1 MKDLKEYIYET
12 AESKFLNEGLIS
24 WFHDFADKVKK
35 NMKDKLDE
43 KGAIE
48 KIKMDVK
55 KLKKNNQIIK
65 LSEINNTTAS
75 ILKDKAVGF
84 PHTYDLYKNYKKY
97 GYEDLENLY
106 MYTYFYKDEMTYFA
120 ATLVYDNAA
129 QFETNYTHI
138 VILETNG
145 IVENLKDVEV
155 EILNDFKKIIRAE
168 NKDLLGFTSILL
180 YPDYKKT
187 LITLKF
193 KKTSKT
199 VNDKEIY
206 KLEL

>member
-24 WFHDFADKVKK
+24 WFHGFVNKVKK
-35 NMKDKLDE
+35 NMNDKLNE
-43 KGAIE
+43 KGVVE

-65 LSEINNTTAS
+65 LSEINNTTAN

-129 QFETNYTHI
+129 QIETNYTHI
-138 VILETNG
+138 VILETNS
-145 IVENLKDVEV
+145 IVQNLKDVED
-155 EILNDFKKIIRAE
+155 EILNNFTKIIKAE

-187 LITLKF
+187 LINLKF
-193 KKTSKT
+193 KKTPKT